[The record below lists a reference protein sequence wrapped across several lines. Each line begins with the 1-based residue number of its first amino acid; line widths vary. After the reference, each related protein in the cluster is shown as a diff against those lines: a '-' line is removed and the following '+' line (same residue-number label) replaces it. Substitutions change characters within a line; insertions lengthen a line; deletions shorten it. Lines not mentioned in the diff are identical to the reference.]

1 MKKTGAY
8 LVVKAL
14 EEIGVTH
21 TFGIPGVHNTEIY
34 DTLNSSDKI
43 TPILVTHEMGAAFM
57 ADAISRT
64 SDTIGTLVIVP
75 AAGMTHALSGIGE
88 AYLAGV
94 PMMIISGGIRTDTGK
109 KFQLHEVDQMK
120 ILEGITKKSYRITS
134 HSEII
139 PTIYEAYTIATS
151 GNPGP
156 VFIEVPV
163 NIQLFKGEI
172 DTIPHF
178 TVSKEDSSLD
188 LNLLEEAID
197 LIKNSKKVGLFLGW
211 GARDSVTHS
220 VKIAEYLNA
229 PVATTLQGLSVFPG
243 DHPLHTGMGFGNY
256 SVPAAEEAFK
266 DCDCIIAVGTKFS
279 EIPTGSFGMVVPENL
294 IHIDIC
300 PDVFSKNYPAK
311 VAIHSDANLALG
323 ELYKQ
328 ITQNITPDSFLS
340 DTKEKIAR
348 FKKSYREEWSQ
359 SSKKD
364 IVNPSLF
371 FESLRKKLKRDDILI
386 ADDGNHTFLTAEL
399 YPVYDTK
406 CFLSP
411 TDFNAM
417 GYCVPATIGA
427 KFANPDKTVVG
438 IVGDG
443 AFLMTGLELIT
454 AVTNKIGVII
464 FIFHDGE
471 LSQIS
476 QGQKIPYSRKTCTV
490 MGEIHL
496 EGVAIATGC
505 EYLSIEN
512 NEEIDE
518 KISEAIRISNNN
530 QPVIVDI
537 NIDYSKKTRFT
548 KGIVV
553 TNLERFPFSEKFR
566 FISRAIVRKILPKS

>member
-1 MKKTGAY
+1 MKKSGAY

-64 SDTIGTLVIVP
+64 SNSIGTLVIVP

-88 AYLAGV
+88 AYLAGI

-134 HSEII
+134 HSEIV
-139 PTIYEAYTIATS
+139 PTIHEAYTIATS
-151 GNPGP
+151 GTPGP
-156 VFIEVPV
+156 VFVEVPV

-172 DTIPHF
+172 ESIPDF
-178 TVSKEDSSLD
+178 IVSKVDEKADSRLIG
-188 LNLLEEAID
+188 EAID
-197 LIKNSKKVGLFLGW
+197 LIKSSKKVGLFLGW
-211 GARDSVTHS
+211 GARDSVTHA
-220 VKIAEYLNA
+220 VKIAEHLNA

-279 EIPTGSFGMVVPENL
+279 EIPTGSFGMIVPENL

-300 PDVFSKNYPAK
+300 SDVFSKNYPAK
-311 VAIHSDANLALG
+311 VAIQADANLALE
-323 ELYKQ
+323 ELYKHL
-328 ITQNITPDSFLS
+328 ILLINSEDFVS
-340 DTKEKIAR
+340 DTIEKIAKH
-348 FKKSYREEWSQ
+348 KKAYREEWNQ

-371 FESLRKKLKRDDILI
+371 FESLRKMLKRDDILI

-399 YPVYDTK
+399 FPVYDTK

-427 KFANPDKTVVG
+427 KFVNPDKTVVG

-454 AVTNKIGVII
+454 AVTNKIGVVI
-464 FIFHDGE
+464 FVFHDGE

-490 MGEIHL
+490 MGEINL
-496 EGVAIATGC
+496 EGIAIGTGC
-505 EYLSIEN
+505 NFLSIEN
-512 NEEIDE
+512 NDEIDE
-518 KISEAIRISNNN
+518 RISEAIQIAKNN
-530 QPVIVDI
+530 QPVIVDV

-548 KGIVV
+548 KGIVI

-566 FISRAIVRKILPKS
+566 FISRAIVRKILPE